1 MSLFLVLVLII
12 YFFVFYIVYLKSAI
26 KKTCYVSLYKAVLS
40 VYKECHILEDA
51 LVQLSLNYNKI
62 FQRLGADK
70 DSTLLDMLEQLIHY
84 YDSYSDKNF
93 KYRFGETKDTKIRS
107 FILDIYKLLKQKEP
121 FSSVTSKESNLL
133 KTINDAIIKNNT
145 DLGLSTLQQ
154 LAEEIANKEKTIKK
168 KEKENQVATIV
179 SIVGVVLTIVFGL
192 LSLA

>member
-1 MSLFLVLVLII
+1 MELMMSLFLFFVLAM
-12 YFFVFYIVYLKSAI
+12 YFLVFYIVFGKTYIQRARYASFYKS
-26 KKTCYVSLYKAVLS
+26 VLS
-40 VYKECHILEDA
+40 VYKECHVLEDA
-51 LVQLSLNYNKI
+51 LEQLSLNYK
-62 FQRLGADK
+62 LGATK
-70 DSTLLDMLEQLIHY
+70 DLTLLDMLEQLIFY
-84 YDSYSDKNF
+84 YDTYSDKNF

-133 KTINDAIIKNNT
+133 KNINDAIIKNNT

>member
-1 MSLFLVLVLII
+1 
-12 YFFVFYIVYLKSAI
+12 
-26 KKTCYVSLYKAVLS
+26 
-40 VYKECHILEDA
+40 
-51 LVQLSLNYNKI
+51 
-62 FQRLGADK
+62 
-70 DSTLLDMLEQLIHY
+70 MLEQLIHY

-93 KYRFGETKDTKIRS
+93 KYRFGETKDPKIRS

-133 KTINDAIIKNNT
+133 KNINDAIIKNNT